1 MKDINLEEMV
11 NAICKHIPHGY
22 IVGLEMENGSA
33 VVYLLTEPYGDYVDL
48 PDAADKTII
57 EQLNDALLAANGW
70 GRA

>member
-1 MKDINLEEMV
+1 MLKDINLEEMV

-33 VVYLLTEPYGDYVDL
+33 VVYLTDPGGEYVKL
-48 PDAADKTII
+48 PDAADKTIT

-70 GRA
+70 V